1 MDVQEGRLANP
12 PGIPSV
18 CRRVG
23 IPSVCRRVGIHT
35 ISVQEGRLANPSAIP
50 SVYTIRLCGL
60 ISDHIRGNSSSTYL
74 LNLILLH
81 Q

>member
-1 MDVQEGRLANP
+1 MCKEGRHTISVQEGR
-12 PGIPSV
+12 
-18 CRRVG
+18 
-23 IPSVCRRVGIHT
+23 HT